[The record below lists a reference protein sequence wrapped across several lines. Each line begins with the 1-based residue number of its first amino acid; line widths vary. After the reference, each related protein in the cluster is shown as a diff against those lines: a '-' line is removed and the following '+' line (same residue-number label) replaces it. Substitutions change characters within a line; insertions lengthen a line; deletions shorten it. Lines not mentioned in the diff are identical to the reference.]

1 MRNLI
6 LFGLIVVLLF
16 VLFGLTTYSVGENEL
31 VVISRLGKI
40 VDSKTNAGLYFKLP
54 FFDQTNV
61 IDSRMIFHD
70 MLPESILTVDKK
82 RLEID
87 CFMIWQVKNPL
98 KFYESL
104 QTIESAKNNLE
115 DIVYSNIR
123 NVFAKK
129 YTEDIINSE
138 RYPALEIILNNTAE
152 AFKDFGIEVKYVNV
166 KRANLPKANEN
177 AVFERMRSERN
188 KEAAKIR
195 AEGDMI
201 YQSKIAQADSES
213 SLIMAR
219 ADKVAEIIKGE
230 GDSQAIKIYADSFSK
245 DPEFFELWKSLSTY
259 ETSFASN
266 TKFFLEG
273 NSEFLKHLD
282 LYTDDLTE
290 GEADVR

>member
-6 LFGLIVVLLF
+6 FFGLIVVLFF

-31 VVISRLGKI
+31 VVVNRFGEI
-40 VDSKTNAGLYFKLP
+40 VDSETNAGLYFKLP
-54 FFDQTNV
+54 FFDQINV
-61 IDSRMIFHD
+61 IDGRMVFHD

-87 CFMIWQVKNPL
+87 CFMIWQVKDSV
-98 KFYESL
+98 KFYDSL
-104 QTIESAKNNLE
+104 KTIESAKSNLE

-138 RYPALEIILNNTAE
+138 RDAALEIILNNTGE

-166 KRANLPKANEN
+166 KRSNLPQANEN
-177 AVFERMRSERN
+177 AVFERMRSERS

-201 YQSKIAQADSES
+201 YKSKVAQADSES
-213 SLIMAR
+213 SVIMAK
-219 ADKVAEIIKGE
+219 ADKDAEIIKGD

-245 DPEFFELWKSLSTY
+245 DPEFFEFWKSLSTY
-259 ETSFASN
+259 ETSFASD

-273 NSEFLKHLD
+273 NSDFLKHLD

-290 GEADVR
+290 GEDDVR